1 MYRKLISHSWQM
13 FRRSAFFE
21 KSMFAKGFIAFV
33 IFFLVMNLYGLG
45 RSLPIM
51 LNEQFPDLAPAE
63 WVYGALPL
71 IMLGDLFMRFFIQK
85 VPASHVIP
93 YLHLPVPASTLS
105 GYRIFRSWLHPI
117 NFYLLFFF
125 YPFIQMTINPATSSQ
140 ELGLLGIFLL
150 VGINHSILMLI
161 RTPGKE
167 SKWLGFLLLIILLS
181 TAVAYYLIPEKI
193 MQESLNVF
201 LAFVYARPVAFLIP
215 LSIIVLLQFIVYRQT
230 IKNFYQL
237 YESGEKVEKSDGQ
250 NYIEKLLA
258 SVPVYGPYWLLE
270 WRLLSRNRRTKSS
283 LYTFLPIAIAF
294 ALYAGF
300 RITEPGQSGMAVIYI
315 LIAGGIGSMHLQH
328 AFSWES
334 HFFDYIASRDLP
346 MEIFV
351 RAKYYFYLL
360 IGGIQLILVSIIL
373 SFLNIEMMLFFAG
386 ISIYSLGMGFY
397 LYLRAGIRHSS
408 RMDLQGKASFNME
421 GISGMK
427 MLMGMLQ
434 FFIILPLVIIGA
446 LLPVPHGEAMLAAIT
461 GIIFLAN
468 HRRWTKKLG
477 QRLDAR
483 KYINLALYREK

>member
-1 MYRKLISHSWQM
+1 MM
-13 FRRSAFFE
+13 RRSAFFE

-33 IFFLVMNLYGLG
+33 IFFFVMNLYGLG
-45 RSLPIM
+45 RSLPVL
-51 LNEQFPDLAPAE
+51 LNEQFPDMAPAE

-85 VPASHVIP
+85 IPASHVIP
-93 YLHLPVPASTLS
+93 YLHLPVPNSTLS

-150 VGINHSILMLI
+150 AGINHSILMLI

-167 SKWLGFLLLIILLS
+167 SKWLGFLLLILLLS
-181 TAVAYYLIPEKI
+181 TAIAYYMIPEKI

-201 LAFVYARPVAFLIP
+201 LAFVYARPVAFLVP
-215 LSIIVLLQFIVYRQT
+215 LSMIVLLQLIVYRQT

-237 YESGEKVEKSDGQ
+237 YESGEKVEKSARQ

-258 SVPVYGPYWLLE
+258 SIPLYGPYWVLE

-283 LYTFLPIAIAF
+283 LYTFLPMALAF
-294 ALYAGF
+294 AVYAAF
-300 RITEPGQSGMAVIYI
+300 QMTEPGQSGMAIIYI
-315 LIAGGIGSMHLQH
+315 LIAGGIGGMHLQH
-328 AFSWES
+328 AYSWES
-334 HFFDYIASRDLP
+334 HFFDFIASRDLP

-360 IGGIQLILVSIIL
+360 IGGIQLLLISIVL
-373 SFLNIEMMLFFAG
+373 FFLNTNMMLLLAA
-386 ISIYSLGMGFY
+386 ISIYAMGPGFY

-421 GISGMK
+421 GVSGMK

-434 FFIILPLVIIGA
+434 FFIILPLVIVGA
-446 LLPVPHGEAMLAAIT
+446 LMPVVHGEALLVSIT
-461 GIIFLAN
+461 GIIFLAS
-468 HRRWTKKLG
+468 HRRWTRILG
-477 QRLDAR
+477 QRLESR
-483 KYINLALYREK
+483 KYTNLALYREK

>member
-1 MYRKLISHSWQM
+1 MFKKLISHSWQM
-13 FRRSAFFE
+13 MRRSAFFE
-21 KSMFAKGFIAFV
+21 KSMFAKGFIAFTV
-33 IFFLVMNLYGLG
+33 FFLVMNLYGLG
-45 RSLPIM
+45 RSLPVL
-51 LNEQFPDLAPAE
+51 LNEQFPDMAPAE
-63 WVYGALPL
+63 WVYGLLPL
-71 IMLGDLFMRFFIQK
+71 IMLVDIFMRVFIQK
-85 VPASHVIP
+85 VPAGQVMP
-93 YLHLPVPASTLS
+93 YLHLPVSRSSLS

-167 SKWLGFLLLIILLS
+167 SKWPGYLFVILLS
-181 TAVAYYLIPEKI
+181 AMGLAYVVNPGEI
-193 MQESLNVF
+193 MEYSLHVF
-201 LAFVYARPVAFLIP
+201 LAFVYANPVAFLVPVFVIA
-215 LSIIVLLQFIVYRQT
+215 VLQFIIYRQT

-237 YESGEKVEKSDGQ
+237 YEAGEKVEKPAGK
-250 NYIEKLLA
+250 NIIETLLG
-258 SVPVYGPYWLLE
+258 SVPVYGQYWLLE

-283 LYTFLPIAIAF
+283 LYTFLPMAIAF
-294 ALYAGF
+294 ALYAGL
-300 RITEPGQSGMAVIYI
+300 RITEPGQYGMAVIYI

-351 RAKYYFYLL
+351 KAKYYFYLL
-360 IGGIQLILVSIIL
+360 IGGIQFILVSIIL
-373 SFLNIEMMLFFAG
+373 AFLNIEMMLFFAG
-386 ISIYSLGMGFY
+386 ISLYSLGMGFY

-421 GISGMK
+421 GVSGMK

-446 LLPVPHGEAMLAAIT
+446 LLPVPHGAALLLAIT
-461 GIIFLAN
+461 GIFFLVS
-468 HRRWTKKLG
+468 HRRWTRKLG
-477 QRLDAR
+477 QRLEAR
-483 KYINLALYREK
+483 KHINLALYREK